1 MTFSARMKVQEA
13 LDEHPSARW
22 VFAAYHIKG
31 CDGCSSADNET
42 LEEVAAA
49 YKIPLDRLVE
59 DLNSL
64 VKNDEG

>member
-1 MTFSARMKVQEA
+1 MAFSARMKVQEA

-31 CDGCSSADNET
+31 CDGCSSSDSET

-49 YKIPLDRLVE
+49 YQIPLEKLVA

-64 VKNDEG
+64 LER